1 MKKKKK
7 KKWKSFTPLADGQ
20 RFFLLFHFFFSPTF
34 LKVLVSVVTVHVEPR
49 STSLLSPLVRLR
61 LLAHLNNSVR
71 VRISISY
78 SILNMPKRATDKGQ
92 EAPASIRSFVADN
105 RPTNSFCD
113 NAHRIV
119 SHQFCTWLSPPP
131 SLRSSLFLCCFVL
144 LMLLTS
150 APTPFPCLAL
160 SLHREPEV
168 SGARARLCLRAS
180 VCVCVCVYVSAARG
194 VALPGIKWRWSL
206 EKSRLFFGVAEILL
220 TNWMRCKSSQQAS
233 DSDVTHGRER
243 ASEREGG
250 RVRQAESRLTRV
262 TVCSKHKPFV
272 PTSTCSHT
280 HTHTRAHAVQM
291 AAIHFVYGH
300 SLILQRL
307 LWFPYV

>member
-7 KKWKSFTPLADGQ
+7 KKWKSFTPLADGK

-113 NAHRIV
+113 DAHRIV

-131 SLRSSLFLCCFVL
+131 SLRSSRVFFFCVVLFC
-144 LMLLTS
+144 
-150 APTPFPCLAL
+150 
-160 SLHREPEV
+160 
-168 SGARARLCLRAS
+168 
-180 VCVCVCVYVSAARG
+180 
-194 VALPGIKWRWSL
+194 
-206 EKSRLFFGVAEILL
+206 
-220 TNWMRCKSSQQAS
+220 
-233 DSDVTHGRER
+233 
-243 ASEREGG
+243 
-250 RVRQAESRLTRV
+250 
-262 TVCSKHKPFV
+262 
-272 PTSTCSHT
+272 
-280 HTHTRAHAVQM
+280 
-291 AAIHFVYGH
+291 
-300 SLILQRL
+300 
-307 LWFPYV
+307 

>member
-7 KKWKSFTPLADGQ
+7 KKIIYPFGRRPTF
-20 RFFLLFHFFFSPTF
+20 FFLLFHFFFSPTF

-49 STSLLSPLVRLR
+49 STALLSPLVRLR

-113 NAHRIV
+113 DAHRIV

-131 SLRSSLFLCCFVL
+131 SLRSSRVFFFLCCFVL

-168 SGARARLCLRAS
+168 SGARARLCLRAY
-180 VCVCVCVYVSAARG
+180 VCVCVCV
-194 VALPGIKWRWSL
+194 
-206 EKSRLFFGVAEILL
+206 
-220 TNWMRCKSSQQAS
+220 
-233 DSDVTHGRER
+233 
-243 ASEREGG
+243 
-250 RVRQAESRLTRV
+250 RVRGPGCRLTWDQV
-262 TVCSKHKPFV
+262 TVEPRKEP
-272 PTSTCSHT
+272 
-280 HTHTRAHAVQM
+280 
-291 AAIHFVYGH
+291 AILRG
-300 SLILQRL
+300 R
-307 LWFPYV
+307 